1 MRRSRT
7 RGASKPDAM
16 GRNIIRKTC
25 PQSGGRSGTLVA
37 GFLECGARKFE
48 NRCPRKNPIREIR
61 EKVRDLF

>member
-1 MRRSRT
+1 
-7 RGASKPDAM
+7 M